1 MDKIDEIRELIL
13 KNNIEMNDDEIQT
26 TIAELQY
33 LIDFWLN
40 NIEQQVFE
48 GKTLDKL
55 LIDMN
60 L

>member
-26 TIAELQY
+26 TVAELQY
-33 LIDFWLN
+33 LIDLWLN

-48 GKTLDKL
+48 GKTLDEL

>member
-13 KNNIEMNDDEIQT
+13 KNNVEMNDDEIQT

-48 GKTLDKL
+48 GKTLDEL